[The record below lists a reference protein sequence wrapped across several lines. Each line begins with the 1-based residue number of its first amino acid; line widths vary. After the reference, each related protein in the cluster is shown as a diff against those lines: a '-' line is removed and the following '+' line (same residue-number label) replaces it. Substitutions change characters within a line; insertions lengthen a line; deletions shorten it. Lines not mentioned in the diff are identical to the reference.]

1 MPAKS
6 KKPQTVDPGP
16 SVVYWVAQQVSY
28 SLRPEDMKVGL
39 RIGICEHAFRTF
51 EAYNLPPVSRFV
63 AGMVT
68 KVESDCMTI
77 TYDNPPEGVGLGLVC
92 GLSYSKFCI
101 LNKNVETPKKKVVR
115 KRLVRPTRFQREPV
129 I

>member
-1 MPAKS
+1 M
-6 KKPQTVDPGP
+6 
-16 SVVYWVAQQVSY
+16 SY
-28 SLRPEDMKVGL
+28 SLKPEDMKVGL
-39 RIGICEHAFRTF
+39 RIGVCEHAFQKF
-51 EAYNLPPVSRFV
+51 ESYRVPTATRFI

-68 KVESDCMTI
+68 QVDGDLMVI
-77 TYDNPPEGVGLGLVC
+77 TYDNPPDGVGLGVTC

-101 LNKNVETPKKKVVR
+101 LNKNVEPPPKKRAVR